1 MRGVAL
7 SFQEAGPPDA
17 PTVVLLHGV
26 GTTRWMWRTL
36 VPALGEDLHVLT
48 VDLPGHGASA
58 GIPWTTMADTVAAVA
73 ELITVGAHGGT
84 ASVVGLS
91 LGGYVGVELAAS
103 HPDLIPSAVVSGVNV
118 LPFPRPGLM
127 RVAGYVMA
135 PFMTRT
141 PMLRANARSL
151 GVPAEDF
158 DGYAAAARSMAP
170 GTFLRVGRE
179 LMDYRVPQAA
189 GSSRTRVLAVAGQ
202 KEHPLIQ
209 RSQPVIAA
217 GFPEGRARLVPDV
230 GHAWN
235 GERPGLFAE
244 VVRAQVVA
252 EALPDG
258 LTEPAATVAADGA
271 A

>member
-1 MRGVAL
+1 MAL
-7 SFQEAGPPDA
+7 HFQETGPSGAD
-17 PTVVLLHGV
+17 TVVLLHGV
-26 GTTRWMWRTL
+26 GTTGWMWRSL
-36 VPALGEDLHVLT
+36 VQTLGEDLHVLN

-58 GIPWTTMADTVAAVA
+58 GIAWTTMADTVNAVA
-73 ELITVGAHGGT
+73 DLIAAEAHDAV

-91 LGGYVGVELAAS
+91 LGGYVGLDLAAS
-103 HPDLIPSAVVSGVNV
+103 RPDLVPSAVVSGVNV
-118 LPFPRPGLM
+118 LPFPRPALM
-127 RVAGYVMA
+127 RAAGYAMV

-141 PMLRANARSL
+141 PMLRANARAL

-158 DGYAAAARSMAP
+158 DGYAEAARSMAR

-202 KEHPLIQ
+202 KEHPLIR
-209 RSQPVIAA
+209 RSQAVIAA
-217 GFPEGRARLVPDV
+217 GFPEGRARIVPDV

-235 GERPGLFAE
+235 GERPALFAD
-244 VVRAQVVA
+244 VVRAQVA
-252 EALPDG
+252 AGPLPDG
-258 LTEPAATVAADGA
+258 LTEPAAGVPAGGA